1 MKKYI
6 KPDIESIDFQT
17 VEVLAM
23 SVYDETTDSQ
33 LIVKKRDSV
42 WDEYENN

>member
-6 KPDIESIDFQT
+6 KPVIESIEFQP

-23 SVYDETTDSQ
+23 SVYDDTTNSQ
-33 LIVKKRDSV
+33 LVVKKRDSV